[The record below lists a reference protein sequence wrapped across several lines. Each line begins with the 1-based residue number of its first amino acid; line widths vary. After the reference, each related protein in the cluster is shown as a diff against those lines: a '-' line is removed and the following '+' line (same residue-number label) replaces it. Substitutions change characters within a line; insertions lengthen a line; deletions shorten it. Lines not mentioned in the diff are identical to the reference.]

1 MALKEQREEIETGN
15 NTIIEFGSVATKGTL
30 KTMYYC

>member
-1 MALKEQREEIETGN
+1 MTLKEQREEIEIGN
-15 NTIIEFGSVATKGTL
+15 NTIIGFGSVVTKGTL